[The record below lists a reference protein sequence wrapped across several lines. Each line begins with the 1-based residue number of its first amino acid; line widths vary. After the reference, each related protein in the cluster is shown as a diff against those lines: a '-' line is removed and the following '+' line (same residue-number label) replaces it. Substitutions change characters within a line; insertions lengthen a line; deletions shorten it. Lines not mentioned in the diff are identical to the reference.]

1 METVFLTTTNS
12 RYIPVAKQLIK
23 SLAIYH
29 PNNTLFLIGVNLT
42 PDEKTYLKTLNDKL
56 QIIEENLKFQSQ
68 DEEMKYCAASRTWHL
83 PKLVRQYDYN
93 FFWLDADVYLKG
105 SIQELIDDN
114 VNNGVDF
121 MIRAK
126 KIRPVFTCNS
136 GMIWLRNTDKVK
148 DILDWWEIRCREY
161 KGKVQGLLADQVA
174 LNDTINKYWN
184 EIKYENFPF
193 KYNGI
198 ETNEES
204 ILVHMKG
211 PTKYQLM
218 NG

>member
-12 RYIPVAKQLIK
+12 RYIPVAEQLIK
-23 SLAIYH
+23 SLAEYQ
-29 PNNTLFLIGVNLT
+29 PDNRLFLIGINLSE
-42 PDEKTYLKTLNDKL
+42 DEKVYLKGLNSKL
-56 QIIEENLKFQSQ
+56 HIIEEKVQFWDK

-83 PKLVRQYDYN
+83 PKLVREYDYH
-93 FFWLDADVYLKG
+93 FFWLDADVFLKD

-136 GMIWLRNTDKVK
+136 GMIWLRNTDKAK
-148 DILDWWEIRCREY
+148 DILDWWEVRCREY
-161 KGKVQGLLADQVA
+161 KGKVAGLLADQVA
-174 LNDTINKYWN
+174 LNDTINKYWDD
-184 EIKYENFPF
+184 IKYENFPL

-198 ETNEES
+198 ETNDES

-211 PTKYQLM
+211 PTKYRLM
-218 NG
+218 NR